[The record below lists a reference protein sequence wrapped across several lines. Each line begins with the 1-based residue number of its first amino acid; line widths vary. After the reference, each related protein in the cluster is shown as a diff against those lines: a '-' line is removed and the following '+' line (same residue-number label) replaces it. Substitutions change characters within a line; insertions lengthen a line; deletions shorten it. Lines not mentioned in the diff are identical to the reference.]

1 MTVAIVRYLVDDLAA
16 AVDWYVE
23 RLGFSE
29 GENFGPVTI
38 VQRDGLDLWLSGPG
52 SSAVKQPGATP
63 GGSSR
68 LVLQVDDLDAAASG
82 LTKRGDIVRGGA
94 GRWLIVE
101 DPSGNPVELFEAR

>member
-1 MTVAIVRYLVDDLAA
+1 MPTVRYLVDDLDA
-16 AVDWYVE
+16 AVDWYVD

-29 GENFGPVTI
+29 RETWGPVTI
-38 VQRDGLDLWLSGPG
+38 VHRDGLDLWLSGPG
-52 SSAVKQPGATP
+52 SSAVKQSGAAP

-68 LVLQVDDLDAAASG
+68 VVLRVDDLEAAASG
-82 LTKRGDIVRGGA
+82 LQARGDVVGGGA

>member
-1 MTVAIVRYLVDDLAA
+1 VATVRYLVDDLAA

-29 GENFGPVTI
+29 GDSFGPVTI

-52 SSAVKQPGATP
+52 SSALKQPGAAP

-68 LVLQVDDLDAAASG
+68 LVLQVDDLDAAAAR
-82 LTKRGDIVRGGA
+82 LQPRGDVVGGGA